1 MIEIENRQSKLEVKE
16 DINCLIES
24 VINEALNYENFKKP
38 YEVSVVF
45 TDNEGIRDINKQFRG
60 IDKETDVLSFPM
72 LDFDEGYEEDGE
84 IEIDIEDIN
93 PESGCVVL
101 GDIVISLEKA
111 YEQSQEYGHSFEREV
126 AFLVVHSVL
135 HLLGYDHEEDE
146 DRVIMREKEENI
158 LSKLGITR

>member
-101 GDIVISLEKA
+101 VI
-111 YEQSQEYGHSFEREV
+111 Q
-126 AFLVVHSVL
+126 
-135 HLLGYDHEEDE
+135 
-146 DRVIMREKEENI
+146 
-158 LSKLGITR
+158 